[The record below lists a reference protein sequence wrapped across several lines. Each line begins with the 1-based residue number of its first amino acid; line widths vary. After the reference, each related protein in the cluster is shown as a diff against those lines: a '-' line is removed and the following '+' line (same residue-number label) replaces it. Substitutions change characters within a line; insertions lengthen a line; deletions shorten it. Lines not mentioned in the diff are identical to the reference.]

1 MRASLPTVKACTATL
16 EQALDKEDREAVFRV
31 LGDAVPDFRGKVA

>member
-1 MRASLPTVKACTATL
+1 VGASLATVEAWMAKL
-16 EQALDKEDREAVFRV
+16 EQALAKEDREAVFRV